1 MIYKAKRG
9 KAEFALRTLTFR
21 LIITLETAPNICYLD
36 SIRYE
41 TDVPCSGEVLQ
52 TKSLFTLPYR
62 TQESTLP
69 TTLLL
74 AYITA
79 VVWNR

>member
-21 LIITLETAPNICYLD
+21 LTITLEPAPNICYPN
-36 SIRYE
+36 SIKYE

-52 TKSLFTLPYR
+52 TKVHMKSVTIYSAL
-62 TQESTLP
+62 
-69 TTLLL
+69 
-74 AYITA
+74 
-79 VVWNR
+79 